1 MIVRNFKLYFQIRL
15 IAAMCRSIS
24 LSIRVYKSIC
34 GSLTFHN
41 FFFLQQYL
49 GTYNP
54 VHIFIYEIC
63 AKDVWVFNISFRF
76 FFSCVVC
83 LHQLA
88 DKLRKKLNEN
98 VAFHFSSR
106 LKTIWIFDGN
116 SFQNS
121 DAVFKFSWDSI
132 VHVVLCMHAIFV
144 IETLSLSLCIWYFK
158 QNWIWIKTIVLLQH
172 VIDKLVFFLFKSTI
186 ECTPL
191 REFIHNQK

>member
-76 FFSCVVC
+76 FFQLCCVFASTRGQIEKEIEWKCCFSLFISIKNNLDIWWKFISEFRCCFQIQLGFYCSCCFVHAC
-83 LHQLA
+83 NFRHRDTFFITLYM
-88 DKLRKKLNEN
+88 
-98 VAFHFSSR
+98 
-106 LKTIWIFDGN
+106 I
-116 SFQNS
+116 FQNN
-121 DAVFKFSWDSI
+121 
-132 VHVVLCMHAIFV
+132 
-144 IETLSLSLCIWYFK
+144 IEY
-158 QNWIWIKTIVLLQH
+158 
-172 VIDKLVFFLFKSTI
+172 
-186 ECTPL
+186 E
-191 REFIHNQK
+191 